1 MRLIKHKSPGLQ
13 HFRLIMHKNPGFCD
27 ILYEKN
33 LDFTAC
39 LGSFCTKLLEF
50 TAFQV
55 QYPPKSPVLVF
66 CLLNMDSLEVAASVG
81 SDAQDLVHD
90 SRGPLSPLLSL
101 ASVYIFRPRF
111 MIQALFLGFW
121 N

>member
-1 MRLIKHKSPGLQ
+1 M
-13 HFRLIMHKNPGFCD
+13 
-27 ILYEKN
+27 
-33 LDFTAC
+33 
-39 LGSFCTKLLEF
+39 
-50 TAFQV
+50 
-55 QYPPKSPVLVF
+55 
-66 CLLNMDSLEVAASVG
+66 LNMDSLEVAASVG

-111 MIQALFLGFW
+111 VIQALFLGFW